1 MILCKWKILALSLI
15 LLFIFVVHVL
25 LFMILWTQTL
35 SLISLFF
42 IFFSITIDDIVY
54 VIDCG
59 FVKVKDFNPEK
70 GLQTL
75 ESFPVSRANA
85 QQRKGRAGRYSV

>member
-1 MILCKWKILALSLI
+1 MKDFG
-15 LLFIFVVHVL
+15 FISNFVVYFCSTCITIHDIVNSDL
-25 LFMILWTQTL
+25 VTD
-35 SLISLFF
+35 F
-42 IFFSITIDDIVY
+42 IVFYFCSITIDDIVY

-85 QQRKGRAGRYSV
+85 LQRKGRAGRYSV